1 MKETRMMLRN
11 IGKIN
16 PISSMEYAKLGGYA
30 SLRLALSFPNG
41 IVGML
46 KDSGLRGRGG
56 AGFPVGLKWAFV
68 RDTEAPQK
76 YVICNAD
83 EGEPGTN
90 KDRILIMG
98 DPHAVLEGMA
108 IAGRAVG
115 ANKGYIYVR
124 AEYPYVRELLEK
136 AIADAEEHNFLG
148 KSIMGSDFDFF
159 VEIRMG
165 AGAYICGEE
174 TALLQSIE
182 GLRGEPRFRPPFPA
196 QKGLFGMPTVV
207 NNVETF
213 ANVPLVLSLGS
224 ENFRTIGAP
233 KTSGTKLFTLSG
245 NICRPGVYEFQT
257 GITIRELFEEVGG
270 GCPNGKKLQAIQ
282 TGGASGAIIS
292 PDLLDTPM
300 DIESC
305 AAVGATFGAGDL
317 MFIDED
323 QDLIEVCASLAGFF
337 VDESCG
343 KCTPCREGN
352 KRLLELIMK
361 FRHHTATPKDIDTIN
376 DLASTMMDASLCGL
390 GQTSPTPI
398 VTAVKNFPEVFER
411 AMARRD
417 EK

>member
-1 MKETRMMLRN
+1 MIIIDRYRT
-11 IGKIN
+11 
-16 PISSMEYAKLGGYA
+16 PAVAKAAGITEI
-30 SLRLALSFPNG
+30 ALPFDSFPNG

-165 AGAYICGEE
+165 AGAYI
-174 TALLQSIE
+174 
-182 GLRGEPRFRPPFPA
+182 
-196 QKGLFGMPTVV
+196 
-207 NNVETF
+207 
-213 ANVPLVLSLGS
+213 
-224 ENFRTIGAP
+224 
-233 KTSGTKLFTLSG
+233 
-245 NICRPGVYEFQT
+245 
-257 GITIRELFEEVGG
+257 
-270 GCPNGKKLQAIQ
+270 
-282 TGGASGAIIS
+282 
-292 PDLLDTPM
+292 
-300 DIESC
+300 
-305 AAVGATFGAGDL
+305 
-317 MFIDED
+317 
-323 QDLIEVCASLAGFF
+323 
-337 VDESCG
+337 
-343 KCTPCREGN
+343 
-352 KRLLELIMK
+352 
-361 FRHHTATPKDIDTIN
+361 
-376 DLASTMMDASLCGL
+376 
-390 GQTSPTPI
+390 
-398 VTAVKNFPEVFER
+398 
-411 AMARRD
+411 
-417 EK
+417 